1 MRMLP
6 PQLYKR
12 LIKFSCCSETCTNH
26 QLAVQSWG
34 NVVVV
39 QTSSSGE
46 LKKKHLSE
54 WKFKS
59 NGLFLNAFR
68 WCIQGDLYLSR
79 LCCNFFWQQD
89 VLCPWFLKAHSV
101 RNFCG
106 LAYLKKLC
114 KTGCIHAL
122 LIVSLWTLKAKAG
135 RVWKVFCMRELTKG
149 QVPLLQLKRGDGELV
164 CNVRPKDRCHC
175 CCLLL

>member
-1 MRMLP
+1 MRMLL
-6 PQLYKR
+6 PQLYR
-12 LIKFSCCSETCTNH
+12 RSINFSCCSETRTNH

-34 NVVVV
+34 NVAVV
-39 QTSSSGE
+39 QTSSRGK

-68 WCIQGDLYLSR
+68 SCIQGDLYLCR
-79 LCCNFFWQQD
+79 LCCNFLWQQD
-89 VLCPWFLKAHSV
+89 VLCPWFLKALSV
-101 RNFCG
+101 RSFCG

-114 KTGCIHAL
+114 KTGCIHAYCD
-122 LIVSLWTLKAKAG
+122 TLKAKAG
-135 RVWKVFCMRELTKG
+135 WVWKGFCMRGLTKG